1 VIAAPHHGALVE
13 IEPLTAVPWDGFGRI
28 LQAPRGHLLNARLL
42 AGSDRRPIS
51 QPVAEAHV
59 TAHSVP
65 ASNAAVSPVAT
76 AAPHRS
82 APPPAPPRRRH
93 QDERLA
99 VLPREDYRQ
108 WAVSLL
114 ASVRGAGR

>member
-1 VIAAPHHGALVE
+1 M
-13 IEPLTAVPWDGFGRI
+13 TAVPWDGFGRI
-28 LQAPRGHLLNARLL
+28 LQAPRGRLLNAQLH
-42 AGSDRRPIS
+42 AGSDRRAIA
-51 QPVAEAHV
+51 QPVAAAHV
-59 TAHSVP
+59 TAHPVP
-65 ASNAAVSPVAT
+65 AADAAASPVAA

-82 APPPAPPRRRH
+82 APPPAPPKRRH

-114 ASVRGAGR
+114 ASFRGAGR